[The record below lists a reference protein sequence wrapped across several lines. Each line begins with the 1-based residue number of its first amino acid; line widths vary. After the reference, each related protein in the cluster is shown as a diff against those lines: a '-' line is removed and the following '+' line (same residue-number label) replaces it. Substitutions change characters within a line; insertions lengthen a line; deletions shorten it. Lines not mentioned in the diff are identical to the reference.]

1 MDGSEA
7 KEEAQTVPNKGNDL
21 KVVKVDEEGVDG
33 PEVVHEL
40 DREVDRR
47 DESCV
52 RGVRGPNEVKGE
64 NLGGKFEPNGLVTR
78 R

>member
-21 KVVKVDEEGVDG
+21 KVVEVDEEGVDG

-47 DESCV
+47 DVSCV
-52 RGVRGPNEVKGE
+52 RGVKGTERGEGGELGREVRAE
-64 NLGGKFEPNGLVTR
+64 WLVTR